1 MKIKRIFTV
10 ILMLFLSISCAK
22 NSVNAC
28 SCQTLTADIFDM
40 CQKYDVG
47 FCYKNPS
54 NGEVLGYN
62 SKKKYDPASTNK
74 TCLAICVFDM
84 LKNGK
89 INLNDTVEYKSY
101 HKYGGTGIIQYE
113 EFGKRYTIEQL
124 LKLLITHSDNVA
136 FRMLM
141 MEVATEPYLKEFLAP
156 FGIII
161 ETERLSLQSFSA
173 EDLVL
178 HLEILYR
185 YMSNGTALAKMIKSF
200 YSSGIYNDK
209 IPAGVPNLTVFHKP
223 GWIPSKLICADEA
236 IIFDENNQPYFSAI
250 MSQGIPQEK
259 QAEFFQALTA
269 KINEYHNCLG
279 QKHEDSN

>member
-1 MKIKRIFTV
+1 MKIKKISTV
-10 ILMLFLSISCAK
+10 VLMLFLPIFFVK

-28 SCQTLTADIFDM
+28 NFQTLTAEIFDM

-47 FCYKNPS
+47 FCYKNLS
-54 NGEVLGYN
+54 TSDVLGYN
-62 SKKKYDPASTNK
+62 SKNEYNPASTNK

-84 LKNGK
+84 LKSGK
-89 INLNDTVEYKSY
+89 INLSDTVEYKSY

-113 EFGKRYTIEQL
+113 TFGKKYTIEQL

-136 FRMLM
+136 YRMLM
-141 MEVATEPYLKEFLAP
+141 MEVVTEPYLKEVLAP
-156 FGIII
+156 LGIII
-161 ETERLSLQSFSA
+161 KTERLSFQDFSP
-173 EDLVL
+173 EDLIL

-185 YMSNGTALAKMIKSF
+185 CMSDGTALAKMIKSF

-236 IIFDENNQPYFSAI
+236 IIFDENNQPYFLAI

-269 KINEYHNCLG
+269 KINEYHTCLS
-279 QKHEDSN
+279 QKHDGSN

>member
-1 MKIKRIFTV
+1 MKVKRIFTIV
-10 ILMLFLSISCAK
+10 LMLFLPISCFK
-22 NSVNAC
+22 GSINAC
-28 SCQTLTADIFDM
+28 NCKTLKEEIFDM

-54 NGEVLGYN
+54 TGEVLCYN
-62 SKKKYDPASTNK
+62 SKKEYDPASTNK

-89 INLNDTVEYKSY
+89 INLSDTVEYKNY

-113 EFGKRYTIEQL
+113 TFGKNYTIEQL
-124 LKLLITHSDNVA
+124 IKLLITHSDNVA
-136 FRMLM
+136 YRMLM
-141 MEVATEPYLKEFLAP
+141 MEVVTEPYLKEVLAP
-156 FGIII
+156 LGIII
-161 ETERLSLQSFSA
+161 KAERLSSQDFSP

-178 HLEILYR
+178 HLEVLYR
-185 YMSNGTALAKMIKSF
+185 YMSDGTALAEMIKSF

-223 GWIPSKLICADEA
+223 GWIPSKLICVDEA
-236 IIFDENNQPYFSAI
+236 IIFDENNQPYFWVI
-250 MSQGIPQEK
+250 MSKGIPQEK

-269 KINEYHNCLG
+269 KINECHNCLC
-279 QKHEDSN
+279 